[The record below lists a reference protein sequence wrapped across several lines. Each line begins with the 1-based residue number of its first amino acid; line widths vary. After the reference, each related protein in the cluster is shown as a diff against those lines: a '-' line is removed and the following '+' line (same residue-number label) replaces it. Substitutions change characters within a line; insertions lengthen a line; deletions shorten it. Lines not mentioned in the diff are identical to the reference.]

1 MAAAEAWIA
10 AKLQV
15 ARSKNVPEGYKD
27 PEGFWATL
35 YTNYLVLGYNPKLV
49 AAADMRKKWDDLLHL
64 DGKATSSR
72 STETT
77 P

>member
-15 ARSKNVPEGYKD
+15 ARSNNVPEGYKD

-49 AAADMRKKWDDLLHL
+49 AAADMRKK
-64 DGKATSSR
+64 
-72 STETT
+72 
-77 P
+77 